1 MHAKAADTARTLEVR
16 NTKDSVMNYWWVNQ
30 NQTAKQEVS
39 GGYMWS
45 PKRMKDG
52 KRNPFYEGM
61 RECAP
66 GDLVFSFVDTRIS
79 NLGVVTSFCDES
91 PRPQEFGVTGDQWDT
106 DGWRVGVDFQRL
118 SAPIKPADH
127 MNVIAPTLPVK
138 YSPIRPDGG
147 GNQIYLARVP
157 SPMAVVLMGLIGP
170 EAEVLARRASG
181 LPSDSSDT
189 FLVTEAREDALE
201 TSILGDSRIP
211 ETERQALVRSRIGQ
225 GLFRDRVVAVEPR
238 CRVTGV
244 ANPFYCIASHIKPWR
259 HSDNTERLDGNNGLL
274 LARHIDHLFDEGF
287 ISFAGD
293 GLMLV
298 SPAADVDALRA
309 MGVPVDSPLNVGTF
323 NEGQRGYLEYHRV
336 EVFKKAVIGE

>member
-1 MHAKAADTARTLEVR
+1 
-16 NTKDSVMNYWWVNQ
+16 MNYWWVNQ
-30 NQTAKQEVS
+30 NQTAKQEVT

-45 PKRMKDG
+45 PKRTKSG
-52 KRNPFYEGM
+52 SRNAFYENM

-91 PRPQEFGVTGDQWDT
+91 PRPQEFGATGDQWDA

-118 SAPIKPADH
+118 LAPIKPANH
-127 MNVIAPTLPVK
+127 MNVIAPTLPAK

-157 SPMAVVLMGLIGP
+157 PPMAKVLMDLIGP
-170 EAEVLARRASG
+170 EAEALAQRASG
-181 LPSDSSDT
+181 LPADSSDR
-189 FLVTEAREDALE
+189 VPVDEAREDALA
-201 TSILGDSRIP
+201 TSVLGDSRIP
-211 ETERQALVRSRIGQ
+211 ETERQSLVRSRMGQ
-225 GLFRDRVVAVEPR
+225 GLFRDRVAAIEPR

-244 ANPFYCIASHIKPWR
+244 TNLFYRIASHIKPWK

-274 LARHIDHLFDEGF
+274 LAPHIDHLFDKGF
-287 ISFAGD
+287 ISFADD
-293 GLMLV
+293 GLLLI
-298 SPAADVDALRA
+298 SPAADVDALRS
-309 MGVPVDSPLNVGTF
+309 MGVPVDTPLNVRAF
-323 NEGQRGYLEYHRV
+323 NAAQRGYLEYHRA